1 MKSPQPGSMHER
13 MMKETSPSRVDSYGL
28 VPPRVK
34 ILGALIAGLL
44 LATSAAAQQ
53 PPPSAAPEATA
64 PPPVA
69 VPAKPVVK
77 PKPKI
82 AKPKTAPKAATAKPR
97 TAPLTL
103 TAPPPKPTPQPPAD
117 VTSAP
122 TAPPPT
128 AQPAAPLIAQPSPP
142 RPGQPTLNAKQVM
155 LVERISNSLSNL
167 RTLVGEFKQVG
178 ADGSRTEGEFYLM
191 KPGRVRFDY
200 SAPSP
205 VEIIADGKS
214 VAVRDR
220 NLANQDL
227 YPISQTPLRFLL
239 ADHID
244 LLRDSNIVAVYG
256 DDVFATVV
264 IEERQIAR
272 GTYRVMLMFGAKDYQ
287 LKQWVVTDPQGQDT
301 TVALYNLDPNT
312 KPDPELFRIDYTRY
326 AR

>member
-1 MKSPQPGSMHER
+1 MHER
-13 MMKETSPSRVDSYGL
+13 MMKETSPSRVDSCGL
-28 VPPRVK
+28 VPRRMK

-53 PPPSAAPEATA
+53 TPPPSAAPDATV

-69 VPAKPVVK
+69 APAKPVVK

-103 TAPPPKPTPQPPAD
+103 TAPPPKPTPQPPTD

-128 AQPAAPLIAQPSPP
+128 APLIAQPSPP

-239 ADHID
+239 ADRID

>member
-1 MKSPQPGSMHER
+1 VKSPQPGSMHER
-13 MMKETSPSRVDSYGL
+13 MMKETSPSRVDSCGL
-28 VPPRVK
+28 VPRRMK

-53 PPPSAAPEATA
+53 TPPPSAAPDATV

-69 VPAKPVVK
+69 APAKPVVK

-103 TAPPPKPTPQPPAD
+103 TAPPPKPTPQPPTD

-128 AQPAAPLIAQPSPP
+128 APLIAQPSPP

>member
-13 MMKETSPSRVDSYGL
+13 MMKETSPSRVDSCGL
-28 VPPRVK
+28 VPRRMK

-53 PPPSAAPEATA
+53 TPPPSAAPDATV

-69 VPAKPVVK
+69 APAKPVVK

-103 TAPPPKPTPQPPAD
+103 TAPPPKPTPQPPTD

-128 AQPAAPLIAQPSPP
+128 APLIAQPSPP

>member
-1 MKSPQPGSMHER
+1 VKSPQPGSMHER
-13 MMKETSPSRVDSYGL
+13 MMKETSPSRVDSCGL
-28 VPPRVK
+28 VPRRVK

-53 PPPSAAPEATA
+53 TPPPSAAPDATVL
-64 PPPVA
+64 PPVA
-69 VPAKPVVK
+69 APAKPMVK

-103 TAPPPKPTPQPPAD
+103 TAPPPKPTPQPPTD

-128 AQPAAPLIAQPSPP
+128 APLIAQPSPP

-239 ADHID
+239 ADRID

>member
-13 MMKETSPSRVDSYGL
+13 MMKETSPSRVDSCGL
-28 VPPRVK
+28 VPRRMK

-53 PPPSAAPEATA
+53 TPPPSAAPDATV

-69 VPAKPVVK
+69 APAKPVVK

-103 TAPPPKPTPQPPAD
+103 TAPPPKPTPQPPTD

-128 AQPAAPLIAQPSPP
+128 APLIAQPSPP

-239 ADHID
+239 ADRID

>member
-1 MKSPQPGSMHER
+1 VKSPQPGSMHER
-13 MMKETSPSRVDSYGL
+13 MMKETSPSRVDSCGL
-28 VPPRVK
+28 VPRRMK

-53 PPPSAAPEATA
+53 TPPPSAAPDATV
-64 PPPVA
+64 PSPVA
-69 VPAKPVVK
+69 APAKPVVK

-103 TAPPPKPTPQPPAD
+103 TAPPPKSTPQPPTD

-128 AQPAAPLIAQPSPP
+128 APLIAQPSPP

-239 ADHID
+239 ADRID

>member
-1 MKSPQPGSMHER
+1 VKSPQPGSMHER
-13 MMKETSPSRVDSYGL
+13 MMKETSPSRVDSCGL
-28 VPPRVK
+28 VPRRMK

-53 PPPSAAPEATA
+53 TPPPSAAPDATV

-69 VPAKPVVK
+69 APAKPVVK

-103 TAPPPKPTPQPPAD
+103 TAPPPKPTPQPPTD

-128 AQPAAPLIAQPSPP
+128 APLIAQPSPP

-239 ADHID
+239 ADRID